1 MRHSAPYLYVRPSE
15 LDLMA
20 QIRGFRVRDRWPG
33 WDRAPF
39 ISGSQSQ
46 VAVFE
51 RLP

>member
-1 MRHSAPYLYVRPSE
+1 V

-20 QIRGFRVRDRWPG
+20 KIAGLRLRDRWEG

-39 ISGSQSQ
+39 TSDSPSQ

-51 RLP
+51 KNA